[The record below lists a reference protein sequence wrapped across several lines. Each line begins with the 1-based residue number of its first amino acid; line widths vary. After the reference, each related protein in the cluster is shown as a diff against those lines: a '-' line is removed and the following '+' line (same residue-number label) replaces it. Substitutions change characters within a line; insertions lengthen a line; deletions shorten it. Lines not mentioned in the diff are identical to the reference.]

1 MKRLK
6 KITLCIFF
14 VSILFFTGCSSKAN
28 EGNLDKKIYDLETSF
43 KETYQLWVDM
53 KNMGEIKNKEYPKD
67 LRKVAT
73 DFKIIGDKAKLS
85 SYQKLLNEEDKL
97 IYETYRQLSP
107 AIKELAR
114 TIEKSNFELAK
125 TQYETILEKEEGVK
139 E

>member
-1 MKRLK
+1 MKRVTKL
-6 KITLCIFF
+6 TLCVFF
-14 VSILFFTGCSSKAN
+14 VLILFFAGCSSKAN
-28 EGNLDKKIYDLETSF
+28 EGDLDKKIYNLETSF

-85 SYQKLLNEEDKL
+85 SYQKLLSEEDKM

-107 AIKELAR
+107 EIKELAR
-114 TIEKSNFELAK
+114 TIEKSSFEQAK
-125 TQYETILEKEEGVK
+125 TQYELILEKEEGVK